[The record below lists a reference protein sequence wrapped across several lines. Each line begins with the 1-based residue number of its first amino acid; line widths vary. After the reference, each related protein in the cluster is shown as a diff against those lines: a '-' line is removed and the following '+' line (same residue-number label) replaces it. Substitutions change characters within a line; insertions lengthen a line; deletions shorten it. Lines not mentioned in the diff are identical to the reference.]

1 MNFKIILKVKQQK
14 KKTHALIKTK
24 NSFAPQKKK
33 TKAKIRN
40 RYNTSTLMKIVSI
53 FYLVVPL
60 PVLSSPL
67 NWPVESIITFLL
79 IPISSIAF
87 NNNNNNKKEEGKHS
101 IRFS

>member
-14 KKTHALIKTK
+14 KKRMRLLKRRIRLLH
-24 NSFAPQKKK
+24 KKK

-67 NWPVESIITFLL
+67 NWPAESIITFLL